1 MAAAGAAK
9 IENLFPIENPVELC
23 RGMYLVKVKLAM
35 ERKIY
40 NPIQKDAVN
49 FLKTSADT
57 NGEYT
62 LVEVELADGGGVGLH
77 YHKTYSEKFT
87 AAEGEVQVQLGK
99 KTLVLKNGET
109 ATAEPNINHL
119 FRNRSGRPCKFLV
132 ELRPASRG
140 FEQSLQIGYGLAG
153 DGLCRPNGFPK
164 DKLALA
170 WLFDISE
177 SNLPG
182 WMSFFEFILRKQA
195 KKARAK
201 GIDKQL
207 TDKYVKF

>member
-1 MAAAGAAK
+1 
-9 IENLFPIENPVELC
+9 
-23 RGMYLVKVKLAM
+23 M

-40 NPIQKDAVN
+40 NPIQKDQVI
-49 FLKTSADT
+49 FLKTHADT
-57 NGEYT
+57 NGACT

-77 YHKTYSEKFT
+77 YHKTYSEKFNCL
-87 AAEGEVQVQLGK
+87 EGEVEVKLGK
-99 KTLVLKNGET
+99 KFYTLRPGDT
-109 ATAEPNINHL
+109 ATAEPNVNHL
-119 FRNRSGRPCKFLV
+119 FRNRSGKTCRFLV

-153 DGLCRPNGFPK
+153 DGLCKKNGFPK

-182 WMSFFEFILRKQA
+182 WMSIFEFILRRQS
-195 KKARAK
+195 KKAIIK
-201 GIDKQL
+201 GTDKAL
-207 TDKYVKF
+207 LKKYVKF

>member
-1 MAAAGAAK
+1 
-9 IENLFPIENPVELC
+9 
-23 RGMYLVKVKLAM
+23 M

-40 NPIQKDAVN
+40 NPIQKDQVV
-49 FLKTSADT
+49 FLKTHADT
-57 NGEYT
+57 HGEYT
-62 LVEVELADGGGVGLH
+62 LVEVQLADGGGVGWH
-77 YHKTYSEKFT
+77 YHKTYLEKFDCL
-87 AAEGEVQVQLGK
+87 EGEVQIGLDK
-99 KTLVLKNGET
+99 KILPLQPGQS
-109 ATAEPNINHL
+109 ATAHPNSVHL
-119 FRNRSGRPCKFLV
+119 FRNRSGKPCKFLV

-182 WMSFFEFILRKQA
+182 WMSIFEFILRRQA

-201 GIDKQL
+201 GIDKKLIEQ
-207 TDKYVKF
+207 YVRF

>member
-1 MAAAGAAK
+1 
-9 IENLFPIENPVELC
+9 
-23 RGMYLVKVKLAM
+23 M

-40 NPIQKDAVN
+40 NPVQKDQVI
-49 FLKTSADT
+49 FLKTHADT
-57 NGEYT
+57 NGECT

-77 YHKTYSEKFT
+77 YHKTYAEKFDCL
-87 AAEGEVQVQLGK
+87 EGEVQVRLGK
-99 KTLVLKNGET
+99 KIHSLQPGQS
-109 ATAEPNINHL
+109 ATAEPTVKHF
-119 FRNRSGRPCKFLV
+119 FRNRSGKPCKFLV

-140 FEQSLQIGYGLAG
+140 FEQSLQIGYGLAN
-153 DGLCRPNGFPK
+153 DGLTKANGFPK

-182 WMSFFEFILRKQA
+182 WMSFFEFILRGQA
-195 KKARAK
+195 KKARKK

-207 TDKYVKF
+207 IEKYVKF

>member
-1 MAAAGAAK
+1 
-9 IENLFPIENPVELC
+9 
-23 RGMYLVKVKLAM
+23 M

-40 NPIQKDAVN
+40 NPIQKDQVI
-49 FLKTSADT
+49 FLKTHADSK
-57 NGEYT
+57 GECT

-77 YHKTYSEKFT
+77 FHKTYSEKFDCL
-87 AAEGEVQVQLGK
+87 EGEVEVQLGK
-99 KTLVLKNGET
+99 TIHQLQAGQS

-119 FRNRSGRPCKFLV
+119 FRNRSGKPCRFLV

-140 FEQSLQIGYGLAG
+140 FEQSLQIGYGLAN
-153 DGLCRPNGFPK
+153 DGLTKKNGFPK

-182 WMSFFEFILRKQA
+182 WMSFFEFILRVQA
-195 KKARAK
+195 KKARRK
-201 GIDKQL
+201 GIDQQL
-207 TDKYVKF
+207 IQRYVKF

>member
-1 MAAAGAAK
+1 
-9 IENLFPIENPVELC
+9 
-23 RGMYLVKVKLAM
+23 M

-40 NPIQKDAVN
+40 NPIQKDQVV
-49 FLKTSADT
+49 FLKTAADT
-57 NGEYT
+57 NGECT

-77 YHKTYSEKFT
+77 YHKTYSEKFVCL
-87 AAEGEVQVQLGK
+87 EGEVQVQLGN
-99 KTLVLKNGET
+99 TLHLLKPGES
-109 ATAEPNINHL
+109 ATAQQTVNHL
-119 FRNRSGRPCKFLV
+119 FCNRSGKPCKFLV

-140 FEQSLQIGYGLAG
+140 FEQSLQIGYGLAN

-182 WMSFFEFILRKQA
+182 WMSIFEFILRKQA
-195 KKARAK
+195 RKAREK
-201 GIDKQL
+201 GIDRQL
-207 TDKYVKF
+207 VEKYVRF

>member
-1 MAAAGAAK
+1 
-9 IENLFPIENPVELC
+9 
-23 RGMYLVKVKLAM
+23 M

-40 NPIQKDAVN
+40 NPIQKDTVT

-57 NGEYT
+57 HGEYT

-77 YHKTYSEKFT
+77 YHKTYSEKF
-87 AAEGEVQVQLGK
+87 ECIDGEVQVMLN
-99 KTLVLKNGET
+99 KTLHTLQAGQS
-109 ATAEPNINHL
+109 ATAEPEVNHL
-119 FRNRSGRPCKFLV
+119 FRNRSGKTCSFRV

-140 FEQSLQIGYGLAG
+140 FEQSLQIAYGLAN
-153 DGLCRPNGFPK
+153 DGLCKPNGFPK

-182 WMSFFEFILRKQA
+182 WMSMFEFILRKQA
-195 KKARAK
+195 KKARQK
-201 GIDKQL
+201 GIDKKL
-207 TDKYVKF
+207 LEKYIRF

>member
-1 MAAAGAAK
+1 
-9 IENLFPIENPVELC
+9 
-23 RGMYLVKVKLAM
+23 M

-40 NPIQKDAVN
+40 NPIQKDQVI
-49 FLKTSADT
+49 FLKTYADT
-57 NGEYT
+57 NGECT

-77 YHKTYSEKFT
+77 YHKTYSEKFDCL
-87 AAEGEVQVQLGK
+87 EGEVQVKLGK
-99 KTLVLKNGET
+99 VLHTLKAGQS
-109 ATAEPNINHL
+109 ATAEPKVNHL
-119 FRNRSGRPCKFLV
+119 FRNRSGKPCKFRV

-140 FEQSLQIGYGLAG
+140 FEESLQIGYGLAN
-153 DGLCRPNGFPK
+153 DGLTKPNGFPK

-182 WMSFFEFILRKQA
+182 WMSFFEFILRAQA
-195 KKARAK
+195 RKARKK

-207 TDKYVKF
+207 TNQYVKF